1 MRYDPSKTIL
11 AGMDTAVLTANLAKL
26 QQIYLD
32 LSSGQKG
39 ESFSYAQGDGSKA
52 VTYSRANI
60 SQLTM
65 AIRQLQAQLGVI
77 EAPRRAMRVY
87 F

>member
-11 AGMDTAVLTANLAKL
+11 AGMDPAILTANLVKL

-32 LSSGQKG
+32 LSSGGKG

-60 SQLTM
+60 GQLTM
-65 AIRQLQAQLGVI
+65 AIRQLQAQLGI
-77 EAPRRAMRVY
+77 IDAPRRAIKVR